1 MSTSDRPATPG
12 QAPTAEPLDTDAPP
26 RPEASP
32 DSQTALGKDTKL
44 PLLFST
50 RFATSSIAM
59 GVNIVVL
66 AQLTFYA
73 TDIVG
78 LPPALIGGLFLAAK
92 IIDAIADFPIGF
104 MIDRTKT
111 RLGKARPYEL
121 FIIPMWLL
129 TVAAFSVPEMSQ
141 FWQATYLFVMFVLI
155 TSVCQTYLMTSGAV
169 YLKRSL
175 RGEVRYAKVISRQG
189 MLIIFFSAAAAILLP
204 QLMATWGTEPGGYT
218 KIALLYAIPLMI
230 IGLVR
235 FFTIKELPED
245 KTDHDTEERLGVR
258 ATFRA
263 LLSNRYVLIMAA
275 ILMLSSIVSA
285 IGAATGT
292 YFFKYILGDLGLA
305 SIGGITTA
313 IIPLV
318 LILFPVAVRTIGA
331 MNFARIGLVLAMV
344 GYALVAVAPTN
355 VPLVL
360 VGVTLQIFT
369 AVLVTL
375 ASYFLIQTMTYGE
388 WKTGERI
395 DAVTNSL
402 QGFASQ
408 VGQGVAIAT
417 VGIIIGAAGYNGL
430 AEVQSPAVKSTII
443 ALYSL
448 VPLVLTGIMLA
459 LTYLYKLDRHIP
471 AIQADLAAGV
481 HADTSSIKV
490 V

>member
-1 MSTSDRPATPG
+1 MSKIDRQFRP
-12 QAPTAEPLDTDAPP
+12 EPLPGAAASDGNPP
-26 RPEASP
+26 PYL
-32 DSQTALGKDTKL
+32 DSTVDPQTALATDTKL
-44 PLLFST
+44 PRFFST
-50 RFATSSIAM
+50 RYATRGIAM

-78 LPPALIGGLFLAAK
+78 LPAALVGGLFLAAK
-92 IIDAIADFPIGF
+92 IIDAIADLPIGF
-104 MIDRTKT
+104 LIDRTKT
-111 RLGKARPYEL
+111 RWGKARPYEL
-121 FIIPMWLL
+121 FVIPMWLL
-129 TVAAFSVPEMSQ
+129 TVAAFSVPDMSQ
-141 FWQATYLFVMFVLI
+141 FWQATYIFVMFVLI
-155 TSVCQTYLMTSGAV
+155 TSVCQTFLMTSEAV

-175 RGEVRYAKVISRQG
+175 RGEVKYAKVISRQG
-189 MLIIFFSAAAAILLP
+189 VIIIFFSAAAAVLLP

-218 KIALLYAIPLMI
+218 KITLLYAIPLTI

-245 KTDHDTEERLGVR
+245 ETDHVTEERLGVR

-263 LLSNRYVLIMAA
+263 LLANRYVLIMAA

-305 SIGGITTA
+305 SFAGIGTA
-313 IIPLV
+313 VIPLV
-318 LILFPVAVRTIGA
+318 LLLFPVAVRTIGA
-331 MNFARIGLVLAMV
+331 MNFARVGLVLAMA
-344 GYALVAVAPTN
+344 GYGMVAIAPTN
-355 VPLVL
+355 VPVVL
-360 VGVTLQIFT
+360 LGVTLQIFT

-375 ASYFLIQTMTYGE
+375 ASFFLIQTMTYGE
-388 WKTGERI
+388 WKTGQRI

-408 VGQGVAIAT
+408 FGQGIAIAV
-417 VGIIIGAAGYNGL
+417 VGVVIGAAGYNGL

-443 ALYSL
+443 VLYSL
-448 VPLVLTGIMLA
+448 VPLVLSGIMLG
-459 LTYLYKLDRHIP
+459 LTYLYKLDKQIP

-481 HADTSSIKV
+481 NADTSSIKI
-490 V
+490 